1 MKPVSSKQ
9 DALGNNGGQ
18 GMWQMLYTIPV
29 IPNQGSLPSRGE
41 LPTSGDIFGCHSR
54 SGCYWHLVGRSKGC
68 YLTSYNTW
76 SIQYVSKSGR
86 LSSGHR
92 TGKGQFS
99 SQFPRRMVLKN
110 VLTIGQLHSSLML
123 VRLCLK
129 SCMLGFS
136 IMQTKNFLMSKLGLE
151 KEEEPEI
158 KLPTFAGS

>member
-9 DALGNNGGQ
+9 DALGNNVGQ
-18 GMWQMLYTIPV
+18 GMRQMLYMTPV

-54 SGCYWHLVGRSKGC
+54 NGCYWHLGARGKGC

-76 SIQYVSKSGR
+76 SIQHISKSGR
-86 LSSGHR
+86 PSSGHR

-99 SQFPRRMVLKN
+99 SQFPRKMVLKN

-123 VRLCLK
+123 VRSSLK
-129 SCMLGFS
+129 SCMLDFS
-136 IMQTKNFLMSKLGLE
+136 IM
-151 KEEEPEI
+151 
-158 KLPTFAGS
+158 

>member
-1 MKPVSSKQ
+1 
-9 DALGNNGGQ
+9 
-18 GMWQMLYTIPV
+18 MWQMLYMTPV

-92 TGKGQFS
+92 TGKGRS
-99 SQFPRRMVLKN
+99 SSHFPRRAVQKN
-110 VLTIGQLHSSLML
+110 VLTIRQLHSSPVL
-123 VRLCLK
+123 VRSCLK

-136 IMQTKNFLMSKLGLE
+136 IC
-151 KEEEPEI
+151 EPRTSRYSTWVCKSQRNQRSNCQHLLDHRE
-158 KLPTFAGS
+158 S